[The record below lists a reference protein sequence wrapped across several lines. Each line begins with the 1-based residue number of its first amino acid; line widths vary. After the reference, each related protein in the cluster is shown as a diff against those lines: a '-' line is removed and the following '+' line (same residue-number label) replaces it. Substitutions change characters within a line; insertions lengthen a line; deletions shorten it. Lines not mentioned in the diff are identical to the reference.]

1 MGLLSSSGRC
11 VPRPRLDPLCE
22 HVLGGKTPL
31 VTLPSHRV
39 RVRAT
44 LTGEMKTGIGN
55 YGGKPTNQ
63 IVAQACLT
71 LCDPHGL

>member
-11 VPRPRLDPLCE
+11 VPRPWLDALCG
-22 HVLGGKTPL
+22 HVLGGKIPP

-44 LTGEMKTGIGN
+44 LTGEMKTGIRN
-55 YGGKPTNQ
+55 YSGKPINQ
-63 IVAQACLT
+63 IVAQAC
-71 LCDPHGL
+71 HSV